1 MPAQLGSGI
10 FCKNKMLKGQNMPRI
25 KMYTTNFCSYC
36 NRAKRILESKNLEF
50 EEINI
55 HGSAEMRDE
64 IEELTGRRDVPQIF
78 IDDTHIGDDDD
89 LAELAFSGKLDEM
102 FKREEGTEG
111 TQMEEIKKN
120 SDGNGLE
127 ERNVIIIGGG
137 TAGFAAGIYTSRA
150 MLEPLLITGD
160 ALGGQLSLTL
170 DLENYP
176 GFFGT
181 EAAKFIQGMQE
192 QAERFGTE
200 VRFDRVTEVDFNR
213 QPFYVKTYDQA
224 YLAKAV
230 IICTGASPRT
240 LNIPG
245 EEKYGGRGVSY
256 CATCDGFFFQE
267 QRLIVVGGGDAA
279 MEEAIFLTR
288 YASEVYI
295 VHRRDQLRASQI
307 LQERA
312 FKNDKIKFI
321 WNSIVEEIQGD
332 GEKVTGAL
340 LKNVETDETQV
351 FPIDGV
357 FIFVGH
363 IPNTEL
369 FEGVIEMDE
378 QYYIVVDNLQSTNI
392 EGVFAAGDVHD
403 HVFRQAITAGGAGA
417 AAAISADKFI
427 AELENR
433 AYPEQ

>member
-1 MPAQLGSGI
+1 
-10 FCKNKMLKGQNMPRI
+10 
-25 KMYTTNFCSYC
+25 MYTTNFCSYC

-78 IDDTHIGDDDD
+78 IDQAHIGDDDD

-102 FKREEGTEG
+102 FNREGEG

-267 QRLIVVGGGDAA
+267 QHLVVVGGGDAA

-288 YASEVYI
+288 FASEVYI

-321 WNSIVEEIQGD
+321 WSSIVEEIQGD

-357 FIFVGH
+357 FIFIGH

-378 QYYIVVDNLQSTNI
+378 QDYIVVDNLQSTNI

-417 AAAISADKFI
+417 AAAISAEKFI

-433 AYPEQ
+433 AYPGQ

>member
-1 MPAQLGSGI
+1 MAVRTDNSG
-10 FCKNKMLKGQNMPRI
+10 
-25 KMYTTNFCSYC
+25 
-36 NRAKRILESKNLEF
+36 
-50 EEINI
+50 
-55 HGSAEMRDE
+55 D
-64 IEELTGRRDVPQIF
+64 
-78 IDDTHIGDDDD
+78 
-89 LAELAFSGKLDEM
+89 
-102 FKREEGTEG
+102 
-111 TQMEEIKKN
+111 
-120 SDGNGLE
+120 GLE
-127 ERNVIIIGGG
+127 ERSIVIIGGG
-137 TAGFAAGIYTSRA
+137 TAGFAAGVYAARA

-181 EAAKFIQGMQE
+181 EASVFIQGLQE

-200 VRFDRVTEVDFNR
+200 VRFDRVVEVDFNR
-213 QPFYVKTYDQA
+213 HPFYMKTYDKE

-230 IICTGASPRT
+230 IICTGASPRL

-245 EEKYGGRGVSY
+245 EEGYGGRGVSY
-256 CATCDGFFFQE
+256 CATCDGFFFQD

-279 MEEAIFLTR
+279 LEEGIFLTK
-288 YASEVYI
+288 YASEVYL

-307 LQERA
+307 MQERA

-321 WNSIVEEIQGD
+321 WDTVVEEIEGD
-332 GEKVTGAL
+332 NEKVTGAL
-340 LKNVETDETQV
+340 LKNVKTDEKQV

-357 FIFVGH
+357 FIFIGH
-363 IPNTEL
+363 IPNTEM
-369 FEGVIEMDE
+369 FNGTIEMDE
-378 QYYIVVDNLQSTNI
+378 QDYIVVDKMQQTNI

-417 AAAISADKFI
+417 AAAIAAEKFI

-433 AYPEQ
+433 AYPGGDESKSQQDSLNVDIPADLDLRLPRGGS

>member
-1 MPAQLGSGI
+1 
-10 FCKNKMLKGQNMPRI
+10 MPRI
-25 KMYTTNFCSYC
+25 KMYTTDFCSYC

-102 FKREEGTEG
+102 FNREGEG

-224 YLAKAV
+224 YLAKAI

-267 QRLIVVGGGDAA
+267 QRLVVVGGGDAA

-288 YASEVYI
+288 FASEVYI

-321 WNSIVEEIQGD
+321 WSSIVEEIQGD

-357 FIFVGH
+357 FIFIGH

-369 FEGVIEMDE
+369 FESVIEMDD
-378 QYYIVVDNLQSTNI
+378 QDYVVVDNLQSTNI

-417 AAAISADKFI
+417 AAAISAEKFI

-433 AYPEQ
+433 AYPGQ

>member
-1 MPAQLGSGI
+1 MAVRTEDSG
-10 FCKNKMLKGQNMPRI
+10 
-25 KMYTTNFCSYC
+25 
-36 NRAKRILESKNLEF
+36 
-50 EEINI
+50 
-55 HGSAEMRDE
+55 D
-64 IEELTGRRDVPQIF
+64 
-78 IDDTHIGDDDD
+78 
-89 LAELAFSGKLDEM
+89 
-102 FKREEGTEG
+102 
-111 TQMEEIKKN
+111 
-120 SDGNGLE
+120 GLE
-127 ERNVIIIGGG
+127 ERNIIIIGGG
-137 TAGFAAGIYTSRA
+137 TAGFAAGVYAARS

-181 EAAKFIQGMQE
+181 EASMFIQGLQE

-200 VRFDRVTEVDFNR
+200 VRFDRVEEVDFNR
-213 QPFYVKTYDQA
+213 HPFYLKTYDKE
-224 YLAKAV
+224 YLTKAV
-230 IICTGASPRT
+230 IICTGASPR
-240 LNIPG
+240 LLGIPG
-245 EEKYGGRGVSY
+245 EEGYGGRGVSY
-256 CATCDGFFFQE
+256 CATCDGFFFQN

-279 MEEAIFLTR
+279 LEEGIFLTK

-307 LQERA
+307 MQERA

-321 WNSIVEEIQGD
+321 WDTVVEEIQGD
-332 GEKVTGAL
+332 NEKVTGAL
-340 LKNVETDETQV
+340 LKNVKTDEKQV

-357 FIFVGH
+357 FVFIGH

-369 FEGVIEMDE
+369 FNGTIEMDE
-378 QYYIVVDNLQSTNI
+378 QDYVIVDKMQQTNI

-417 AAAISADKFI
+417 AAAIAAEKFI

-433 AYPEQ
+433 AYPGDDV